1 MAGNDEKKEKDLT
14 NVTRVGKAQLLVWYR
29 DGRDPPDWTPGD
41 LAGLSVK
48 LPMRREL
55 VATDF
60 QVLLEKASDSVGRAC
75 KHI

>member
-1 MAGNDEKKEKDLT
+1 MA
-14 NVTRVGKAQLLVWYR
+14 NVTRVSKTQLLVWHR

-48 LPMRREL
+48 FPMRREL

-60 QVLLEKASDSVGRAC
+60 QVLLEKASDSVGRAY